1 MTHMALSDDQC
12 PATLKRMLL
21 TSDGRVKPVLHFE
34 VDGGP
39 DENPNHLETRLLL
52 AEICLGGPFL
62 NPQRRRKQ
70 ASASTRESNG
80 SCKNGVERENGC
92 VQQSIAGMIFNT
104 DACGD
109 LHDEA
114 TGQLDEAKR
123 DSMWKHH
130 QQRYID
136 AVDGSPGLNGATM
149 SAFPGS
155 VPETCDEA
163 RVLLQRRPLF
173 VEYIKSTTSRKRRA
187 EINSESPMLVKH
199 IEVLKAFLHHGET
212 AGHYESTVRACDD
225 PNCRL
230 GCALAPVE
238 SMWWPDGP
246 RLMPFPPV
254 YRDPGRPGHYLGP
267 QETLAKYAEKKFS
280 RTDGIEYPS
289 ITAAAAFEKE
299 TKEAPL
305 DPFPD
310 DRIEHTLRQI
320 GDASLDRN
328 TLVTHMA
335 HLRYVRLR
343 ALEGVRKAADT
354 RNRNRQKR
362 EGSVAAAAAAARVP
376 QPHPPRASIRTYL
389 GGNGGTVG
397 DSGGGVEAMAA
408 QFTQDAA
415 SAVAAA
421 SQTTAAATAEGGG
434 ASSSPA
440 SDAEADAPDANADD
454 PKAEAPNATA
464 AASDAE
470 ADARDANAD
479 DPEAE
484 APNAT
489 AAAKHAAPA
498 SSGARKPKG
507 KAKVD
512 ATAAASNDAAASPSR
527 ALVNSM
533 KFSELAVDLRGSRAR
548 SSRASQKYARSS
560 RCQVEKTATA
570 TASPWCILPEPS
582 VGCRW
587 TRRT

>member
-1 MTHMALSDDQC
+1 
-12 PATLKRMLL
+12 
-21 TSDGRVKPVLHFE
+21 
-34 VDGGP
+34 
-39 DENPNHLETRLLL
+39 
-52 AEICLGGPFL
+52 
-62 NPQRRRKQ
+62 
-70 ASASTRESNG
+70 
-80 SCKNGVERENGC
+80 
-92 VQQSIAGMIFNT
+92 
-104 DACGD
+104 
-109 LHDEA
+109 
-114 TGQLDEAKR
+114 
-123 DSMWKHH
+123 
-130 QQRYID
+130 
-136 AVDGSPGLNGATM
+136 
-149 SAFPGS
+149 
-155 VPETCDEA
+155 
-163 RVLLQRRPLF
+163 
-173 VEYIKSTTSRKRRA
+173 
-187 EINSESPMLVKH
+187 
-199 IEVLKAFLHHGET
+199 
-212 AGHYESTVRACDD
+212 
-225 PNCRL
+225 
-230 GCALAPVE
+230 
-238 SMWWPDGP
+238 
-246 RLMPFPPV
+246 MPFPPV

-389 GGNGGTVG
+389 GSNGGTVG

-454 PKAEAPNATA
+454 P
-464 AASDAE
+464 
-470 ADARDANAD
+470 
-479 DPEAE
+479 EAE

-498 SSGARKPKG
+498 SPGARKPKG
-507 KAKVD
+507 KAKAD
-512 ATAAASNDAAASPSR
+512 ATAAASHDAPASPS
-527 ALVNSM
+527 
-533 KFSELAVDLRGSRAR
+533 
-548 SSRASQKYARSS
+548 
-560 RCQVEKTATA
+560 
-570 TASPWCILPEPS
+570 
-582 VGCRW
+582 
-587 TRRT
+587 